1 MAQCQLESGTSDLAR
16 MEDSAW
22 GRAEAAARSVEMRE
36 KYFRLPPD
44 KRPGVNILP
53 EIREKIKLLK
63 QTIFCLKGKPLF
75 KKKKSIT

>member
-22 GRAEAAARSVEMRE
+22 GRVEAAARSGEMRE
-36 KYFRLPPD
+36 RYFRLPPD

-53 EIREKIKLLK
+53 EIREKIRLLN
-63 QTIFCLKGKPLF
+63 
-75 KKKKSIT
+75 